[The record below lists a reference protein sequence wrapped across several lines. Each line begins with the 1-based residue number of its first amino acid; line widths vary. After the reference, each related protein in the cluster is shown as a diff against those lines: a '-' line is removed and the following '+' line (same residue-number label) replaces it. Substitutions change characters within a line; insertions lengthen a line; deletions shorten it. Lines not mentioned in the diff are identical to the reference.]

1 MTSNKKDPVLVV
13 LQMTGAYD
21 ALNTFVPYSDPHYV
35 DYRAN
40 LQIGPDQVLAV
51 DDKVG
56 FHPGMDQI
64 KKAKADGMSED
75 DQKVWEGEV
84 QDMTNK
90 FIAQIDEQLESKQAE
105 IMQV

>member
-1 MTSNKKDPVLVV
+1 
-13 LQMTGAYD
+13 
-21 ALNTFVPYSDPHYV
+21 
-35 DYRAN
+35 
-40 LQIGPDQVLAV
+40 
-51 DDKVG
+51 
-56 FHPGMDQI
+56 
-64 KKAKADGMSED
+64 MSED